1 MALFDLDRRIPRFF
15 HLAELNAAGCPEKR
29 TRLEVFCEQIVD
41 SLIVGAIGGITSFV
55 GAGEASTLQGF
66 VVAFGLAFL
75 IKMKEYRKIK

>member
-1 MALFDLDRRIPRFF
+1 MTLFDLDRRIPRFF
-15 HLAELNAAGCPEKR
+15 HLANSAAGCPEKR

-55 GAGEASTLQGF
+55 GSGEAATLQGF